1 MDASRAPSSSSAA
14 APARGVARRG
24 EDPPAPL
31 DVSALPPLGE
41 VLEQLTGQLAAW
53 MPAQRWYAHKGA
65 GTPRARISG
74 WAPLRIAP
82 DHLALLVVVAVSV
95 RDGAEAR
102 YQVPLVLRRPA
113 PDREDGTGSARAAA
127 GNHAFDG
134 SHATGVADAPEAV
147 DAADGADAMAEIGV
161 IAVPGGPLR
170 VDDATRDSD
179 GRAALLA
186 TLVSGDGA
194 AGPSLGLAC
203 HRPVPEAPLPLGRAM
218 RSRVFSGEQSN
229 TSLIVE
235 IEGASPLIVKLFR
248 LLQDGENP
256 DVVLQGA
263 LTAAGSTRV
272 PALVGSATVG
282 VEGLRTHALLAQEF
296 LPGVEDAWPL
306 ALRLAAAGEE
316 LATGPLGAAVAEVH
330 RDLAAA
336 LGTAEADRAAAEAMV
351 AQMRERLHAVCARV
365 PQVAEHREALE
376 ALFDAAL
383 GVPWPALQRIHGDL
397 HLGQVLQVPHRGW
410 VLLDFEGEPLRA
422 LSQRSLP
429 DCPLRDVAGML
440 RSLDYAAGAV
450 RHGSGRDASAWAADA
465 RAAFLAGYVEEA
477 GRDGAAVDTAAGSVL
492 LAAFEADKAVYEA
505 LYEARNRP
513 DWLPIPLAALARL
526 SARAAGAGSAG

>member
-82 DHLALLVVVAVSV
+82 DHLALLAVVAVSV

-113 PDREDGTGSARAAA
+113 PPG
-127 GNHAFDG
+127 
-134 SHATGVADAPEAV
+134 PEAV
-147 DAADGADAMAEIGV
+147 DAADGTDGADARAGIGV

-170 VDDATRDSD
+170 VDDATRDSE

-351 AQMRERLHAVCARV
+351 AQMRERLRAVCAQV
-365 PQVAEHREALE
+365 PQVAEHRKKLE